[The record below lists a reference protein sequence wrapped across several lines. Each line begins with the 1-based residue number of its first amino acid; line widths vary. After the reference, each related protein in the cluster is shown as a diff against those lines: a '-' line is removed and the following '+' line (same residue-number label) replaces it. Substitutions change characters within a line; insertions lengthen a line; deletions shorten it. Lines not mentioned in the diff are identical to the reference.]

1 MKQEGRVVCFVD
13 DDPAEVEA
21 FADVFSD
28 DFTVIADSDPQA
40 VLAELAAR
48 RLRANLFVLDLYFA
62 KGRASSEEERNRMA
76 GLKAEVDRAQKK
88 LTDFLDPIGQSREG
102 GLEIMRYLRENYPAT
117 PVVFYTRKGTLGDGV
132 ACLDAGADGICPK
145 ATPVNF
151 DPSGDRLA
159 QIVQATREEQDVL
172 ARRFR
177 HTASTSSLM
186 KKLIRIAKLIRN
198 NWSKL

>member
-1 MKQEGRVVCFVD
+1 MRQECKVVCFVD
-13 DDPAEVEA
+13 DDPAEVQA
-21 FADVFSD
+21 FADVFGD

-40 VLAELAAR
+40 VLGQLEER

-62 KGRASSEEERNRMA
+62 KGKGSSEEERNRMVA
-76 GLKAEVDRAQKK
+76 LKAEVDRAQRK
-88 LTDFLDPIGQSREG
+88 LTDFLGSIGQSREG
-102 GLEIMRYLRENYPAT
+102 GLEIMRYIRENYPTT
-117 PVVFYTRKGTLGDGV
+117 PVVFYTRKGTLSDGV

-145 ATPVNF
+145 AAPANF

-159 QIVQATREEQDVL
+159 QILQATREHQDVL

-177 HTASTSSLM
+177 GTASTSNFIR
-186 KKLIRIAKLIRN
+186 KLIRITKLIWN